1 MILLKVASIF
11 YISLMLIFFIC
22 LDCKTKQVEESVGFK
37 ILIIFQALSL
47 AYAILN

>member
-11 YISLMLIFFIC
+11 YISLMLIFSIC

-47 AYAILN
+47 AYVILN